1 MDIEK
6 LIADAGKSKFAL
18 WKLNFALLR
27 GIPFNKPHNLEVIG
41 ISGHKTVVKYP
52 HKRSNLNH
60 IKGLHACGLATAA
73 EYAAGLTL
81 LAKLGASK
89 YRFILES
96 LEMKYHYQGKKDAI
110 AKCTVD
116 EESLRKEVI
125 EPLATDDDAA
135 YIKCEAKV
143 YDVDG
148 NHLSTGISTW
158 QIKRWEKVETDVGSN
173 MRQRIPV
180 SHQD

>member
-1 MDIEK
+1 MMNIEK
-6 LIADAGKSKFAL
+6 LIADAATSKFAL

-41 ISGHKTVVKYP
+41 ISEHETVVRYP
-52 HKRSNLNH
+52 YKRSNLNH

-81 LAKLGASK
+81 LTKLGASK
-89 YRFILES
+89 YRFILQS
-96 LEMKYHYQGKKDAI
+96 LEMKYHYQGKQDAI
-110 AKCTVD
+110 AKCRVD
-116 EESLRKEVI
+116 DERIRKEVI
-125 EPLATDDDAA
+125 EPLTTDDAA
-135 YIKCEAKV
+135 YIKCETEL

-158 QIKRWEKVETDVGSN
+158 QIKSWEKVKTQVGSG
-173 MRQRIPV
+173 MT
-180 SHQD
+180 H

>member
-18 WKLNFALLR
+18 WRLNFVLLR

-41 ISGHKTVVKYP
+41 ISGHETVVRYP
-52 HKRSNLNH
+52 YKRSNLNH

-96 LEMKYHYQGKKDAI
+96 LEMKYHYQGKKDGI

-116 EESLRKEVI
+116 EERLRKEVI
-125 EPLATDDDAA
+125 ELLATDDVA

-158 QIKRWEKVETDVGSN
+158 QIKRWDKVKTA
-173 MRQRIPV
+173 V
-180 SHQD
+180 SIEH

>member
-1 MDIEK
+1 MMDIEK

-18 WKLNFALLR
+18 WKLNFAFLR

-41 ISGHKTVVKYP
+41 ISGHETVVRYP
-52 HKRSNLNH
+52 YKRSNLNH

-110 AKCTVD
+110 AKCAVD

-125 EPLATDDDAA
+125 EPLATDDAA
-135 YIKCEAKV
+135 YIKCEVKV

-148 NHLSTGISTW
+148 NHLCTGISTW
-158 QIKRWEKVETDVGSN
+158 QIKRWEKVKTDVESN
-173 MRQRIPV
+173 MT
-180 SHQD
+180 H

>member
-1 MDIEK
+1 MMDIEK
-6 LIADAGKSKFAL
+6 LIVDAGKSKFAL

-41 ISGHKTVVKYP
+41 ISGDEVVVRYP
-52 HKRSNLNH
+52 YKRSNLNH
-60 IKGLHACGLATAA
+60 IKGLHACGLATAT
-73 EYAAGLTL
+73 EYVAGLML

-110 AKCTVD
+110 AKCMVD
-116 EESLRKEVI
+116 EGRLRKEVI
-125 EPLATDDDAA
+125 EPLASDDAA
-135 YIKCEAKV
+135 YIKCEAEV

-148 NHLSTGISTW
+148 NHLSTGTSTW
-158 QIKRWEKVETDVGSN
+158 QIKRWEKVKTQVGNS
-173 MRQRIPV
+173 MR
-180 SHQD
+180 H

>member
-1 MDIEK
+1 MIDIEK
-6 LIADAGKSKFAL
+6 LIADAGKSKFTL
-18 WKLNFALLR
+18 WKLNLALLR

-41 ISGHKTVVKYP
+41 ISERETVVRYP
-52 HKRSNLNH
+52 YKRSNLNH

-110 AKCTVD
+110 AKCMVD
-116 EESLRKEVI
+116 DERLRKEVT
-125 EPLATDDDAA
+125 EPLATDDDA

-158 QIKRWEKVETDVGSN
+158 QVKRWDKVKTAVSSVG
-173 MRQRIPV
+173 
-180 SHQD
+180 

>member
-1 MDIEK
+1 MMDIEK

-41 ISGHKTVVKYP
+41 ISSHEVVVRYP
-52 HKRSNLNH
+52 YKRSNLNH
-60 IKGLHACGLATAA
+60 IKGLHACGLVTAA

-81 LAKLGASK
+81 LAKLGATK

-110 AKCTVD
+110 AKCTMD
-116 EESLRKEVI
+116 EAKLQKEVI
-125 EPLATDDDAA
+125 EPLATDDAV

-143 YDVDG
+143 YDVDD

-158 QIKRWEKVETDVGSN
+158 QIKRWEKVKTEVTS
-173 MRQRIPV
+173 
-180 SHQD
+180 S

>member
-1 MDIEK
+1 MEIEK

-27 GIPFNKPHNLEVIG
+27 GIPFNKPHKLQVIS
-41 ISGHKTVVKYP
+41 ISAHETVVRYP
-52 HKRSNLNH
+52 YKRSNLNH

-81 LAKLGASK
+81 LAKLGVSK

-110 AKCTVD
+110 AKCMVD
-116 EESLRKEVI
+116 EETLRKAVI
-125 EPLATDDDAA
+125 EPLATDDAT
-135 YIKCEAKV
+135 YITCEAKV
-143 YDVDG
+143 YDIDG
-148 NHLSTGISTW
+148 NHLCIGISTW
-158 QIKRWEKVETDVGSN
+158 QIKRWGKVKTDGGSN
-173 MRQRIPV
+173 MR
-180 SHQD
+180 H

>member
-1 MDIEK
+1 MTNIEK

-27 GIPFNKPHNLEVIG
+27 GIPFNKPHNLQVIG
-41 ISGHKTVVKYP
+41 ISAHETVVRYP
-52 HKRSNLNH
+52 YKRSNLNH

-81 LAKLGASK
+81 LAKLGVSK

-96 LEMKYHYQGKKDAI
+96 LEMKYHYQGKQDAI

-116 EESLRKEVI
+116 EETLHKEVI
-125 EPLATDDDAA
+125 EPLTTDDAT
-135 YIKCEAKV
+135 YIECEAKV

-148 NHLSTGISTW
+148 NHLCTGTSTW
-158 QIKRWEKVETDVGSN
+158 QIKGWEKVKTQVGSS
-173 MRQRIPV
+173 MG
-180 SHQD
+180 H